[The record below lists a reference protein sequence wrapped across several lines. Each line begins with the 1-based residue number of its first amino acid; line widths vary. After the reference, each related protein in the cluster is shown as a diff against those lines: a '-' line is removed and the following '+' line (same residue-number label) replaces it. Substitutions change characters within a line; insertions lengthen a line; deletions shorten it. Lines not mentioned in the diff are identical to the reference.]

1 MWKKTAYLVIAGVV
15 NYDLLSV
22 MTQYHAH
29 RNKDAASQKTNPL
42 VLEVQS
48 RLLQGMATRVV
59 LPMRKL
65 TSYAAKPISRL
76 NPVLQID
83 GVDYIVIAQQISVMP
98 AQSIGASAA
107 DFSSQQHVIVA
118 AVDCVLSGL

>member
-1 MWKKTAYLVIAGVV
+1 MVCLVIAGA
-15 NYDLLSV
+15 DSCKAGFS

-29 RNKDAASQKTNPL
+29 RNKDAASQKSYPL

-48 RLLQGMATRVV
+48 RLLKDLATRVV

-65 TSYAAKPISRL
+65 ASYGAKPISRL
-76 NPVLQID
+76 NPILQID
-83 GVDYIVIAQQISVMP
+83 GVEYIVFAQQISVMP
-98 AQSIGASAA
+98 AQSIGASVA

>member
-1 MWKKTAYLVIAGVV
+1 MWKKTVCLAIVGAGS
-15 NYDLLSV
+15 YSLRSV

-29 RNKDAASQKTNPL
+29 RNKDAASLKTNPL

-65 TSYAAKPISRL
+65 TSYAATPISRL

-83 GVDYIVIAQQISVMP
+83 GIDYIVLAQQISVMP
-98 AQSIGASAA
+98 AQSIGASVA

>member
-1 MWKKTAYLVIAGVV
+1 MGYLAIVGAGS
-15 NYDLLSV
+15 YDLPSA

-29 RNKDAASQKTNPL
+29 RNKDAASQKAYPL

-48 RLLQGMATRVV
+48 RLLQDMATRVV

-65 TSYAAKPISRL
+65 ASYGAKPISRL
-76 NPVLQID
+76 NPILQVD
-83 GVDYIVIAQQISVMP
+83 GIDYIVFAQQISVMP
-98 AQSIGASAA
+98 AQSIGASVA